1 MSESAPRTEHDES
14 NEASTDAQVKQPSPV
29 DQRVAEIA
37 KMLKNLDQ
45 TASESQSTYHKP
57 ADPHENQLVQV
68 RLGLAS
74 SLFAALRCKH
84 GPTASH
90 SLRVALGCSA
100 WSLALRLPEA
110 ECDAIE
116 VAALLHD
123 VGKIGVPDALL
134 MKPGQLTAD
143 EAAVMLLHREKSLEI
158 LRSCCASEEVLAI
171 VQYASAWFDG
181 SAAGVDCQ
189 GDDLP
194 RGARMIAIV
203 DAFDAMTTD
212 QVYRPARSRERA
224 SAELFEFAGTQFD
237 PYLVTQFAELHEANR
252 FPQQEVSQRWLRS
265 LSSGRES
272 RMWRLNADDGP
283 QQPASASDNALHFGQ
298 QLIENLHDGLV
309 YVDSQLRIFH
319 WNSGAERM
327 TGIDGTAAESRLWT
341 PALLELRNDKG
352 SLIPE
357 TDCAVAEAV
366 RTGMPS
372 LDRLSISGRDG
383 SDVTVDVNVLPI
395 IGDDGTTHG
404 ATVLLHDVS
413 SETTLEERCQDLQTR
428 VTEDPLTKIANRA
441 EFDRVHAAFITE
453 HMESKVPCSLII
465 CDIDRFKRINDNF
478 GHQAGD
484 DAIVSCVNVLK
495 SQCRS
500 GDLVARY
507 GGEEFVVL
515 CADCSNA
522 AAARRAE
529 QMRLALA
536 ETEQPTLGKER
547 ITASFGVTEL
557 QPGDSAET
565 MLRRADRA
573 LLRAKDTGR
582 NQVVQLGA
590 GMLADKKRSSWWP
603 FSTSAP
609 PSGALIE
616 RQLVTE
622 VPFKM
627 ALQKL
632 CGFVADHGA
641 EIAEVGDDF
650 MNLVVQGSRGAPGE
664 RTVPLLVELKF
675 SENRTENDEN
685 QPRRGHASTKVEV
698 IIRLRRHRDSRHQR
712 VTDQAHQMAISLQS
726 YLMATD
732 DTDNGDDNVL
742 RKATRIIAPWRQ
754 NR

>member
-1 MSESAPRTEHDES
+1 
-14 NEASTDAQVKQPSPV
+14 
-29 DQRVAEIA
+29 
-37 KMLKNLDQ
+37 
-45 TASESQSTYHKP
+45 
-57 ADPHENQLVQV
+57 
-68 RLGLAS
+68 
-74 SLFAALRCKH
+74 
-84 GPTASH
+84 
-90 SLRVALGCSA
+90 
-100 WSLALRLPEA
+100 
-110 ECDAIE
+110 
-116 VAALLHD
+116 
-123 VGKIGVPDALL
+123 
-134 MKPGQLTAD
+134 
-143 EAAVMLLHREKSLEI
+143 
-158 LRSCCASEEVLAI
+158 
-171 VQYASAWFDG
+171 
-181 SAAGVDCQ
+181 
-189 GDDLP
+189 
-194 RGARMIAIV
+194 MIAIV
-203 DAFDAMTTD
+203 DAFDAMTTE

-224 SAELFEFAGTQFD
+224 LAELFEFAGTQFD

-252 FPQQEVSQRWLRS
+252 FPQKEVSQRWLRS

-272 RMWRLNADDGP
+272 KMWRLNADDKSKEPKTAG
-283 QQPASASDNALHFGQ
+283 DDALHFGQ
-298 QLIENLHDGLV
+298 QLIENLHDGVV

-341 PALLELRNDKG
+341 PALLELRSEKG
-352 SLIPE
+352 SLISE

-366 RTGMPS
+366 RTGTPS
-372 LDRLSISGRDG
+372 LERLSISGRDG
-383 SDVTVDVNVLPI
+383 SDVTVDLNVLPI
-395 IGDDGTTHG
+395 FGDDGTTHG

-453 HMESKVPCSLII
+453 HIESKVPCSLII
-465 CDIDRFKRINDNF
+465 CDIDQFKRINDNF

-536 ETEQPTLGKER
+536 ETEQATLGNER

-573 LLRAKDTGR
+573 LLQAKDTGR

-590 GMLADKKRSSWWP
+590 GMLADKKRSGWWP

-616 RQLVTE
+616 RRMVTE

-632 CGFVADHGA
+632 CGFVADHAA

-664 RTVPLLVELKF
+664 RSVPLLVELKF
-675 SENRTENDEN
+675 SENRTDDASS
-685 QPRRGHASTKVEV
+685 PRRGHARTTVEV
-698 IIRLRRHRDSRHQR
+698 VVRLRRHRDSRHQR
-712 VTDQAHQMAISLQS
+712 VSDQAHQTATSLQS

-732 DTDNGDDNVL
+732 ETDIDDNSVL

-754 NR
+754 KR